1 MADTPKGLLT
11 EEQQN
16 LLVQVI
22 NTETEPI
29 PVSGPY
35 LQQLASVVSSS
46 VSVSATPKAGDILN
60 VASNLSAVIPTGFL
74 LLHNDLDDLSK
85 KLGEESSDSKSGSSE
100 SGFSL
105 LSILKPMLVGAGAA
119 VVAAGLVKG
128 LFGGVSDRTT
138 NHVQELVD
146 DLNERLTVD
155 DLANDNA
162 VLTAQ
167 KIGFIAYM
175 EAYFLQQAA
184 SMTISGVLEA
194 VGTSAGKAVR
204 GFFTSL
210 FGMQEEEDKVASK
223 LKSMVEDIIM
233 AQASDN
239 YIGDEAVSKAVKIG
253 IIAYIATYFATQ
265 TTAMATDTVL
275 SGLTSAVGGAINSF
289 FTNLFG
295 IGGPKSYDKIQSII
309 DDIINAQ
316 SSDNYIGDE
325 EVTTAVKGGII
336 KYIEVYFKT
345 QALNMTADTVSSTV
359 GSSIANAV
367 TSFFSTL
374 FGREQEDPSGV
385 DKLKEIAD
393 TLMQQLNVQEAVGW
407 DEIQQARR
415 DGVKAYITTYF
426 EALAEQAGRPESKQN
441 VAEKALNAVAGFL
454 GKLFGREDDNASQ
467 AQAEGVAKII
477 DAMLSDIDVDTLSQ
491 DSELQQAKKDGI
503 KSYVTSYFAS
513 MATILADKSKD
524 DIKRGYDK
532 YAADPWLGSNK
543 LRGEGLTPE
552 EFFAKIAKL
561 TFKLDDSDMPSAS
574 ELSTIKKQSVLDTAK
589 AILNAEITSISK
601 NINFDDNNIVYNVQ
615 SETTVSASTADPNS
629 ASMLQTLNTI
639 SETLIKLSSVI
650 EDIKDN
656 GSGTTIINTSND
668 SGIDTNINIPG

>member
-35 LQQLASVVSSS
+35 LQQLASVVSNS

-85 KLGEESSDSKSGSSE
+85 KLGEESSDSESGSSE

-146 DLNERLTVD
+146 GLNERLTVD
-155 DLANDNA
+155 DLANDQT

-223 LKSMVEDIIM
+223 LKAMVEDIIM

-265 TTAMATDTVL
+265 TTAMATDTIL
-275 SGLTSAVGGAINSF
+275 SGLASAAGGAINSF
-289 FTNLFG
+289 FTSLFG

-325 EVTTAVKGGII
+325 EVATAVKGGIV

-345 QALNMTADTVSSTV
+345 QALNMAADTVSSTV

-407 DEIQQARR
+407 EEIQQARR

-454 GKLFGREDDNASQ
+454 GKLFGREDDASQ

-491 DSELQQAKKDGI
+491 DSELQQAKKEGI

-513 MATILADKSKD
+513 MATVLADKSKN
-524 DIKRGYDK
+524 DIKKGYDK
-532 YAADPWLGSNK
+532 YAEDPYWGTNTF
-543 LRGEGLTPE
+543 RGDGLTPE
-552 EFFAKIAKL
+552 EFFAKIVKL
-561 TFKLDDSDMPSAS
+561 TFKLDDNDMPSAS
-574 ELSTIKKQSVLDTAK
+574 ELSTIKKQSVLNTAK

-615 SETTVSASTADPNS
+615 SETTVSASTVDPNS

>member
-85 KLGEESSDSKSGSSE
+85 KLGEESSDSKSGGSE

-138 NHVQELVD
+138 NHVQELID
-146 DLNERLTVD
+146 ELNERLTVD

-184 SMTISGVLEA
+184 SMAISGVLEA

-275 SGLTSAVGGAINSF
+275 SGLASAAGGAINSF
-289 FTNLFG
+289 FTSLFG

-325 EVTTAVKGGII
+325 EVATAVKGGII

-345 QALNMTADTVSSTV
+345 QALNMAADTVSSTV

-393 TLMQQLNVQEAVGW
+393 TLMQQLNVQEAIGW
-407 DEIQQARR
+407 EEIQQARR

-426 EALAEQAGRPESKQN
+426 EVLAEQAGRPESKQN

-454 GKLFGREDDNASQ
+454 GKLFGREDNASQ

-477 DAMLSDIDVDTLSQ
+477 DAMLSNIDVDTLSQ

-513 MATILADKSKD
+513 MATVLADKSKN
-524 DIKRGYDK
+524 DIKKGYDK
-532 YAADPWLGSNK
+532 YAENYWGTNK
-543 LRGEGLTPE
+543 FRGDGLTPE

-615 SETTVSASTADPNS
+615 SETTVSASTVDPNS

>member
-22 NTETEPI
+22 NTEMEPI

-35 LQQLASVVSSS
+35 LQKLASVVSSS

-85 KLGEESSDSKSGSSE
+85 KLGDSEGSKSESSE

-128 LFGGVSDRTT
+128 LFGGVSDKTT

-146 DLNERLTVD
+146 GLNERLTVD
-155 DLANDNA
+155 DLANDNT

-167 KIGFIAYM
+167 KVGFIAYM

-210 FGMQEEEDKVASK
+210 FGIQEEEDTVTYK
-223 LKSMVEDIIM
+223 LKSMVEEIIM
-233 AQASDN
+233 AQSVDN

-265 TTAMATDTVL
+265 TTAMAADTLL
-275 SGLTSAVGGAINSF
+275 SGLTSAAGGAINSF
-289 FTNLFG
+289 FTSLFG

-325 EVTTAVKGGII
+325 EVTASVKGGII

-345 QALNMTADTVSSTV
+345 QALNMAADTVSSTV

-374 FGREQEDPSGV
+374 FGKEQEDPSGV

-407 DEIQQARR
+407 EEVQQAKR

-441 VAEKALNAVAGFL
+441 IAEKALNAVAGFL
-454 GKLFGREDDNASQ
+454 GKLFGREDNASQ

-477 DAMLSDIDVDTLSQ
+477 DAMLSDIDADTLSQ

-532 YAADPWLGSNK
+532 YAADPLLGTNK
-543 LRGEGLTPE
+543 LRGDGLTPE

-574 ELSTIKKQSVLDTAK
+574 ELSSIKKQSVLDTAK

-615 SETTVSASTADPNS
+615 SETTVSASTTDPNS
-629 ASMLQTLNTI
+629 ASMLQALNTI
-639 SETLIKLSSVI
+639 SETLIKLSAVI

>member
-35 LQQLASVVSSS
+35 LQQLASVVSNS

-85 KLGEESSDSKSGSSE
+85 KLGEESSDSESGSSE

-146 DLNERLTVD
+146 GLNERLTVD
-155 DLANDNA
+155 DLANDQT

-223 LKSMVEDIIM
+223 LKAMVEDIIM

-265 TTAMATDTVL
+265 TTAMATDTIL
-275 SGLTSAVGGAINSF
+275 SGLASAAGGAINSF
-289 FTNLFG
+289 FTSLFG

-325 EVTTAVKGGII
+325 EVATAVKGGIV

-345 QALNMTADTVSSTV
+345 QALNMAADTVSSTV

-407 DEIQQARR
+407 EEIQQARR

-426 EALAEQAGRPESKQN
+426 EALVEQAGRPESKQN

-454 GKLFGREDDNASQ
+454 GKLFGREDDASQ

-477 DAMLSDIDVDTLSQ
+477 DAMLSDIDADTLSQ
-491 DSELQQAKKDGI
+491 DSELQQAKKEGI

-513 MATILADKSKD
+513 MATVLADKSKN
-524 DIKRGYDK
+524 DIKKGYDK
-532 YAADPWLGSNK
+532 YAEDPYWGTNTF
-543 LRGEGLTPE
+543 RGDGLTPE
-552 EFFAKIAKL
+552 EFFAKIVKL
-561 TFKLDDSDMPSAS
+561 TFKLDDNDMPSAS
-574 ELSTIKKQSVLDTAK
+574 ELSTIKKQSVLNTAK

-615 SETTVSASTADPNS
+615 SETTVSASTVDPNS